1 MQRLPIPRFSIPSS
15 ILSAASGFA
24 LGCSRGFIASCRYRI
39 CLHAKAK
46 HALDRRDVNGEAAR
60 LHVLVNGKVTRLLG
74 CDVNE
79 LSIKKNETFVLKL
92 PIVYIEHVGVV

>member
-1 MQRLPIPRFSIPSS
+1 MRPWLHSGCRLC
-15 ILSAASGFA
+15 L
-24 LGCSRGFIASCRYRI
+24 RGFIASCRYRI

-60 LHVLVNGKVTRLLG
+60 LHVLVNGKVTRLHG

-92 PIVYIEHVGVV
+92 PIVYIQCVCVV

>member
-1 MQRLPIPRFSIPSS
+1 M
-15 ILSAASGFA
+15 
-24 LGCSRGFIASCRYRI
+24 
-39 CLHAKAK
+39 
-46 HALDRRDVNGEAAR
+46 NGEAAR
-60 LHVLVNGKVTRLLG
+60 LHVLVNGKVTRLHG

>member
-1 MQRLPIPRFSIPSS
+1 MKPRK
-15 ILSAASGFA
+15 
-24 LGCSRGFIASCRYRI
+24 
-39 CLHAKAK
+39 LHA
-46 HALDRRDVNGEAAR
+46 
-60 LHVLVNGKVTRLLG
+60 LVNGKVTRLHG